1 MNKERGEEMI
11 QINQTPEQLAEAAIK
26 LEQSIKQQQEQLKQ
40 LKDQLGQLVDNN
52 KYNGSL
58 SVNLG
63 AYKIT
68 KKRNMNARLDKKE
81 LDLLIEKGYA
91 LPDGLI
97 KVKEE
102 VHKPTL
108 TKLIESQSAELNV
121 LQNFISV
128 SYSDTVTITKKE
140 DQ

>member
-1 MNKERGEEMI
+1 MI
-11 QINQTPEQLAEAAIK
+11 QINQTPEQLAEATIK

-91 LPDGLI
+91 LPEGLI

>member
-1 MNKERGEEMI
+1 MI
-11 QINQTPEQLAEAAIK
+11 NTKTPEQLAEDAIQ
-26 LEQSIKQQQEQLKQ
+26 LEKSIKQQQEQLKQ

-81 LDLLIEKGYA
+81 LDLLIEKGYS
-91 LPDGLI
+91 LPSGLI

-102 VHKPTL
+102 IHKPTL
-108 TKLIESQSAELNV
+108 TKLIEAQSVELNT

-140 DQ
+140 D

>member
-91 LPDGLI
+91 LPGGLI

>member
-1 MNKERGEEMI
+1 MNA
-11 QINQTPEQLAEAAIK
+11 NTQTPEQLADAAIQ

>member
-1 MNKERGEEMI
+1 MI
-11 QINQTPEQLAEAAIK
+11 QTNQTPEQLAEAAIN
-26 LEQSIKQQQEQLKQ
+26 LEQSIKQQQDQLKQ

-52 KYNGSL
+52 KYNGAL

-97 KVKEE
+97 KIKEE

-108 TKLIESQSAELNV
+108 TKMIESQSAELNV

>member
-1 MNKERGEEMI
+1 MNKERGKEMI
-11 QINQTPEQLAEAAIK
+11 QINQTPEQLADAAIQ
-26 LEQSIKQQQEQLKQ
+26 LEQSIKQKQEQLKQ

-81 LDLLIEKGYA
+81 LDLMIEKGYA

-97 KVKEE
+97 KIKEE

-140 DQ
+140 D